1 LLKKAIFA
9 QIYLYMDLSK
19 ILSVTGK
26 PGLYRMVGEAKN
38 NLIIESLIDGK
49 KIPSFAHDRVSS
61 LKEISIYTEGEDI
74 PLEKVFK
81 RLFDANEGKPVEN
94 PKKSS
99 NDAIKTLFESILPD
113 YDKDAVYVSDMK
125 KVFSWYNLLLEKEML
140 DFTETTE
147 EVAEKSESAEESAV
161 EEK

>member
-1 LLKKAIFA
+1 
-9 QIYLYMDLSK
+9 
-19 ILSVTGK
+19 
-26 PGLYRMVGEAKN
+26 
-38 NLIIESLIDGK
+38 
-49 KIPSFAHDRVSS
+49 
-61 LKEISIYTEGEDI
+61 
-74 PLEKVFK
+74 VFK